1 MASFLRAKLGLAPF
15 AVFWILAAQVPVL
28 WAATAAAALALAINL
43 WRGRDGSDLDRF
55 AAGFFALL
63 ALGLVLAPAATEP
76 YAVAVSFAGLGVFSL
91 VGAALK
97 RPWTA
102 EISRASFADVAET
115 PAFLIINTALSTLW
129 GLIFLIAAVA
139 RLMNWPSFV
148 LTTAIACGVVVS
160 IVGPKILVR
169 IGLQRMIRAQS
180 DFHWPTPTLGGM
192 TGPNECDVAVIGAGL
207 GGLTAAALL
216 AARGLKVI
224 VFESHVLPG
233 GFCHTWPRK
242 ARLRGEP
249 VLFRFDSGVHDISGV
264 RPDGPVTRLL
274 ERLDVASEIE
284 WLRLDH
290 AYRHNNRV
298 IEPPR
303 DWRAYVSELQRQHPE
318 SAAGL
323 ATLFDDI
330 RTMFDS
336 LYSTGAKN
344 GGVPGAPSTPE
355 ELMEFPRKHPLA
367 MRWMAR
373 PFDELV
379 AAHIGD
385 PAARASVMALS
396 GYVTDEPNSLT
407 CANMIPL
414 FGYYFFGGFYPAG
427 GSGRLADALV
437 SAIARD
443 GGEVRLKTHVARIC
457 IEAGRATGVE
467 LASGEH
473 IRAGAVISNAD
484 MKKTFTELM
493 DPALLPAAFRDKMT
507 NAPPACS
514 AFMVHLGLDIPLDL
528 RPCQHIAGDPAIGIF
543 IPSSVDPTA
552 APPGCAAIE
561 LIALVPTHEA
571 QSWFPPEPSNDW
583 KAFRRTPDYLSR
595 KAAFAE
601 KMIDR
606 AASLIPNLREH
617 IIYRTD
623 ASPITFARYEATSAG
638 AIYGVSTAG
647 RLKGA
652 RAPIP
657 GLYIAGA
664 GNFGPGV
671 EAVMISG
678 ALTAEAILPG
688 LLKEETAIR
697 ATPAYTGS
705 R

>member
-1 MASFLRAKLGLAPF
+1 MASFLRAKLSLASF
-15 AVFWILAAQVPVL
+15 AIFWFLAAQGALV
-28 WAATAAAALALAINL
+28 WATAIAAVLALAVVL
-43 WRGRDGSDLDRF
+43 WRRRASSDLDLF
-55 AAGFFALL
+55 AASLFAL
-63 ALGLVLAPAATEP
+63 LGLVLLLAPAAVEP
-76 YAVAVSFAGLGVFSL
+76 YAVAASFAGLGLFSL

-115 PAFLIINTALSTLW
+115 PAFLIINTAISTLW
-129 GLIFLIAAVA
+129 GVVFLVAAVA
-139 RLMNWPSFV
+139 RVMDWPSIV
-148 LTTAIACGVVVS
+148 VTTAIVLGAFAS
-160 IVGPKILVR
+160 IVGPKILIR

-180 DFHWPTPTLGGM
+180 DFHWPAPTLGGM
-192 TGPNECDVAVIGAGL
+192 TGPDECDVAVVGAGL

-216 AARGLKVI
+216 AARGLRVI

-242 ARLRGEP
+242 TRLRGEP
-249 VLFRFDSGVHDISGV
+249 VLFRFDSGVHDVSGV
-264 RPDGPVTRLL
+264 RPGGPVTRLL
-274 ERLDVASEIE
+274 ERLGVANQIE

-290 AYRHNNRV
+290 AYRHNNHV

-303 DWRAYVSELQRQHPE
+303 DWRAYVAELQRRHPE
-318 SAAGL
+318 SAVGL
-323 ATLFDDI
+323 AALFDDI
-330 RTMFDS
+330 RTIFDS
-336 LYSTGAKN
+336 LYATGAKN
-344 GGVPGAPSTPE
+344 CGVPGAPATPD

-373 PFDELV
+373 PFNELV
-379 AAHIGD
+379 KTHIEN
-385 PAARASVMALS
+385 PAARASIMALS
-396 GYVTDEPNSLT
+396 GYVTDDPKALT
-407 CANMIPL
+407 CADMVPL

-437 SAIARD
+437 SAIGRD
-443 GGEVRLKTHVARIC
+443 GGEVRLKTRVARIR

-467 LASGEH
+467 LASGEA

-484 MKKTFTELM
+484 LKKTFTELVDSASM
-493 DPALLPAAFRDKMT
+493 PPAFRDKLT

-514 AFMVHLGLDIPLDL
+514 AFMVHLGLDIALDL

-543 IPSSVDPTA
+543 IPSAVDPTA
-552 APPGCAAIE
+552 APPGCAALE
-561 LIALVPTHEA
+561 LIALVPTDEA
-571 QSWFPPEPSNDW
+571 QSWFPAEPSHDW
-583 KAFRRTPDYLSR
+583 KALRRTPEYLAR

-601 KMIDR
+601 RMIDT
-606 AASLIPNLREH
+606 ATSVIPNLRDH

-623 ASPITFARYEATSAG
+623 GSPVTFARYEATSAG
-638 AIYGVSTAG
+638 AIYGVSKAG

-652 RAPIP
+652 RSPIP

-678 ALTAEAILPG
+678 ALTADAIAPG
-688 LLKEETAIR
+688 LLK
-697 ATPAYTGS
+697 TPDDA
-705 R
+705 RPAA